1 MACRRSAVRTR
12 YAPPYLMKGLASCF
26 DVQSDSSSMDA
37 KFADLTA
44 ESKNCIAFDS
54 HLSVFCSSIKKMR
67 ALMFWSFTLLAIFA
81 GTSALVGSSIGILEF
96 SDSLNPARTSHPQ
109 QDRSAL
115 FGIGL
120 IAITFTYRRAWL
132 AWAGGK
138 N

>member
-1 MACRRSAVRTR
+1 
-12 YAPPYLMKGLASCF
+12 
-26 DVQSDSSSMDA
+26 
-37 KFADLTA
+37 
-44 ESKNCIAFDS
+44 
-54 HLSVFCSSIKKMR
+54 MR
-67 ALMFWSFTLLAIFA
+67 ALMFWSFTLLVIFA

-96 SDSLNPARTSHPQ
+96 SDGLNPARTSHPQ